1 MPPQPSNPEII
12 DLLRRDISAGD
23 QKHPFQAALDDC
35 LLITIKG
42 IAAGMQN
49 TG

>member
-1 MPPQPSNPEII
+1 VR
-12 DLLRRDISAGD
+12 DLLSRDPAKGSD
-23 QKHPFQAALDDC
+23 VSPLLAALDDC

>member
-1 MPPQPSNPEII
+1 VR
-12 DLLRRDISAGD
+12 DLLSRDPAKGSGSS
-23 QKHPFQAALDDC
+23 PLLAALDDC